1 MIKFDREKV
10 VKQIS
15 TFMQYQRRQGYGYF
29 QMDIARETG
38 LTQSQLSNYEHG
50 KSIPSLPAIIAI
62 ADMFDVSIDYLVGRC
77 QNREAHKTIR
87 MMKYRED

>member
-1 MIKFDREKV
+1 MIKTDKEKIT
-10 VKQIS
+10 KNIS
-15 TFMQYQRRQGYGYF
+15 AFMQYQRKMGY
-29 QMDIARETG
+29 DISQPEIAKETG
-38 LTQSQLSNYEHG
+38 LTQSQLSNYENG
-50 KSIPSLPAIIAI
+50 KMVPSLPAIIAI